1 MKVDVFNM
9 EGQKVKQ
16 VELPAAIFEA
26 PINVDLMHQAYVR
39 QMANARLGTHDTKLR
54 GEVAGGG
61 KKPWKQKGTGR
72 ARQGSTRAAQWV
84 GGGRIFTPHP
94 RKYTQRMPLKM
105 RRAALRSALSAKAAE
120 AGIVVVEDLS
130 LAEPKTR
137 LMAQVLNRLVGQSSA
152 LVVLPEKSASYDVV
166 VRSANNIEGAKVLLA
181 GYLNIRDLFTFE
193 KVVLPL
199 QSLDVLNSNLASP
212 LKSRGA

>member
-1 MKVDVFNM
+1 MKVDVLNM

-26 PINVDLMHQAYVR
+26 PINVDLMHQAYLR

-105 RRAALRSALSAKAAE
+105 RRAALRSALSAKAAD
-120 AGIVVVEDLS
+120 ASIVVVDDLV
-130 LAEPKTR
+130 LAEPKTK
-137 LMAQVLNRLVGQSSA
+137 LMAQALNRLVGDSSA
-152 LVVLPEKSASYDVV
+152 LVVISEKSASYDVV
-166 VRSANNIEGAKVLLA
+166 IRSTSNIPDAKVLMA
-181 GYLNIRDLFTFE
+181 GYLNIRDILGFD
-193 KVVLPL
+193 KVILPL
-199 QSLDVLNSNLASP
+199 QTLDA
-212 LKSRGA
+212 LKSTLE